1 MAMRMVKVAPFGWA
15 LTAPET
21 AECGALLAVAFNFK
35 WVWRTFGE
43 AVECPCVAFGAP
55 ADQA

>member
-1 MAMRMVKVAPFGWA
+1 VRELVARAINAADSAKVSLSELFG
-15 LTAPET
+15 
-21 AECGALLAVAFNFK
+21 F
-35 WVWRTFGE
+35 WRTFGE